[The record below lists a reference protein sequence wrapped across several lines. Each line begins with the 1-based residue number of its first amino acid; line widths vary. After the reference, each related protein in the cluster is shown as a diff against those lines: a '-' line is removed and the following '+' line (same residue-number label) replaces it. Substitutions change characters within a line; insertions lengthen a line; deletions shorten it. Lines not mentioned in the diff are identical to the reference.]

1 MLEELKQ
8 QIKDHYHSHRLSLW
22 INLIPKFQSRGQE
35 VSFADHHLLNN
46 YNDLST
52 YDGQVRDFNPAFNFL
67 ISLQQAHISNKS
79 SVLNERESNQINL
92 TNLRQTSNSSNTVR
106 FISSLTLTPS
116 LTQNSS
122 QLDVLSEPSQGL
134 DNKLNSSLSNL
145 IRQASYT
152 TALSVN
158 IAIGF
163 SFLVL
168 NALIF
173 VGIFYHK
180 DRMSSDKLKSRHLPN
195 EEQVYST
202 NTKELNYENRDLH
215 LLNQNSIQ
223 QVKKEYPN
231 DYILTTCNESAELD
245 DPRAIFTQTF
255 QAVPESIINLIEAK
269 AIPSTHVSMVNS
281 VTFPKALSNF
291 GSNINVIT
299 ESYNQ
304 QDDKI
309 KEMNI

>member
-1 MLEELKQ
+1 MLEEFKP

-173 VGIFYHK
+173 VG
-180 DRMSSDKLKSRHLPN
+180 MSSDKLKSRHLPN

-255 QAVPESIINLIEAK
+255 VKRSR
-269 AIPSTHVSMVNS
+269 VN
-281 VTFPKALSNF
+281 N
-291 GSNINVIT
+291 
-299 ESYNQ
+299 
-304 QDDKI
+304 
-309 KEMNI
+309 